1 MYIGLPGPI
10 SVALMQACKS
20 ILQKRLF
27 DGVSEIFFVCFVFLS
42 TLSLPN
48 NVLCFQANYN
58 FHPKNVEFGF
68 RQTPDV
74 NKSRPFTKR
83 LFQKYFNFWIIGLS
97 LTFPVAQLVWMFK
110 YLYWLSF
117 AITDVTVDIYG
128 AFVILSWKVKISTH
142 FRQ

>member
-68 RQTPDV
+68 LQTPDV
-74 NKSRPFTKR
+74 NCLS
-83 LFQKYFNFWIIGLS
+83 QKGYSKNILTSGL
-97 LTFPVAQLVWMFK
+97 LVF
-110 YLYWLSF
+110 L
-117 AITDVTVDIYG
+117 
-128 AFVILSWKVKISTH
+128 
-142 FRQ
+142 